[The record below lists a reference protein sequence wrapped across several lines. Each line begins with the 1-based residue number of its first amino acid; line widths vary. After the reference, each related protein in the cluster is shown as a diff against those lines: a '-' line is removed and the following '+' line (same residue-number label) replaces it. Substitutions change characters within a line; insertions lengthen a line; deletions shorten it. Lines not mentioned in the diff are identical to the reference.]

1 LLNPADCYA
10 VLSSGLVN
18 AWYVGSA
25 IILSAIFSGPPWNF
39 NSAQVGYL
47 GAGPFIGGMLGSLF
61 VAICADPVIK
71 YMTKRNNGVYEP
83 EFRLV
88 FQIVALPTSGI
99 GMFLF
104 GHLMATGS
112 AAVLCAFCQGLM
124 MFGVLIAIF
133 SSISYGL
140 DAFRSIST
148 ETFIMNMLFKN
159 FMFYALSNFANPW
172 VLNKGPEQIMYVFG
186 GTTIFL
192 CLMAF
197 PVYVYGKRLRSWWA
211 RHNLFEMWGMNVT
224 GPETFGAH

>member
-1 LLNPADCYA
+1 MPT
-10 VLSSGLVN
+10 
-18 AWYVGSA
+18 
-25 IILSAIFSGPPWNF
+25 
-39 NSAQVGYL
+39 
-47 GAGPFIGGMLGSLF
+47 AG
-61 VAICADPVIK
+61 V
-71 YMTKRNNGVYEP
+71 
-83 EFRLV
+83 
-88 FQIVALPTSGI
+88 

-104 GHLMATGS
+104 GHLMAVGAP
-112 AAVLCAFCQGLM
+112 AALCAFCQGLM

-172 VLNKGPEQIMYVFG
+172 VISNGPEQIMYVFG

-192 CLMAF
+192 CLLAF

-211 RHNLFEMWGMNVT
+211 RHNLFEMWGMNIT
-224 GPETFGAH
+224 GPDMAGAH